1 LRTLENQNS
10 GQIREIPTYVPPV
23 AEKDKDWRE
32 DFRNN
37 ADSDDE
43 LPDTKMLIAKL
54 NKLQ

>member
-1 LRTLENQNS
+1 MRTLENQNS

-32 DFRNN
+32 DFKKN

>member
-1 LRTLENQNS
+1 
-10 GQIREIPTYVPPV
+10 VPPV

-32 DFRNN
+32 DFRKN

-54 NKLQ
+54 NKL